1 MSFWK
6 PMKKK
11 KAVRKAKTA
20 KPLPKYE
27 PKPFVPPEIPRFD
40 ISPPQ
45 VITKEIGK
53 KARVKKIEL
62 SEDSTKYF
70 IETFN
75 KLVSERNRPWDIW
88 KDFVLMSACAISN
101 AVDKSHY
108 DEREERYLK
117 TIAKYTKEEQN
128 LFPQLLAEMTVALE
142 KNPDQDFLGEV
153 YMRMRLG
160 SDELKQIFTPYNVCH
175 LMALA
180 TMGNVVKQ
188 VEKSGFITVHDDCC
202 GGGATL
208 IAAANE
214 AKKEL
219 EKAGLNYQNHVLF
232 YAQDIE
238 ETVALMCYIQLSLLG
253 VAGFVKVGNS
263 LTDPIRN
270 GDSLENYWFTPMY
283 FSDVWHTRR
292 VVNQMMNILRE
303 ERESD
308 DH

>member
-1 MSFWK
+1 MPFWK
-6 PMKKK
+6 PKKK
-11 KAVRKAKTA
+11 KKVVHKAKPA
-20 KPLPKYE
+20 KPIPKYE
-27 PKPFVPPEIPRFD
+27 PKPFIPPEIPKID
-40 ISPPQ
+40 ISANQQKEPQ
-45 VITKEIGK
+45 KQAPK
-53 KARVKKIEL
+53 KTSSPRADDK
-62 SEDSTKYF
+62 KYF

-88 KDFVLMSACAISN
+88 KDFVLMTACAFSN
-101 AVDKSHY
+101 AVDKTHY

-117 TIAKYTKEEQN
+117 AIAKYRKEEQA
-128 LFPQLLAEMTVALE
+128 LFPELLAEMTVALE
-142 KNPDQDFLGEV
+142 KNSNQDFLGEV

-180 TMGNVVKQ
+180 TMGNVAEQ

-208 IAAANE
+208 IAAANV
-214 AKKEL
+214 ARNDL
-219 EKAGLNYQNHVLF
+219 EKAGLNFQNHILF
-232 YAQDIE
+232 SAQDIE

-270 GDSLENYWFTPMY
+270 GDSMENYWFTPMY
-283 FSDVWHTRR
+283 FSEVWHTRR
-292 VVNQMMNILRE
+292 VINQIMDILRE